1 MVEDFLASTSTTAKP
16 MIGRPLLIV
25 SEVRLLREGIAD
37 VIERKSGL
45 WVAGLCA
52 SLSDALSRIG
62 ECPWATVLLDA
73 SFPRGLDAVRTI
85 LAADPEASV
94 VVFAVSET
102 EENIVAWAK
111 AGAVGY
117 IPTTAALSELAG
129 FIESVIRGEQ
139 ICSAAVASRLMRRL
153 GSARAWRGSQRLAP
167 GADPDRAG
175 ARDHPHDLGG
185 AQQQGNR
192 APAQYRALD
201 HQIARPQSSGKTR
214 SPAAG
219 PGRPLGAQPLE
230 PPSMRPGRY
239 DRRNLSL
246 WYASDTV
253 GALQARKSFRRGDGP
268 HCSYRHDFPASGHC
282 QPVPRKQDRR

>member
-1 MVEDFLASTSTTAKP
+1 MVEDLLASTSTTAKP

-52 SLSDALSRIG
+52 SLSDALLRIG

-153 GSARAWRGSQRLAP
+153 GSAGAGEDRSGSRLALTLT
-167 GADPDRAG
+167 GREHEIIHMISEG
-175 ARDHPHDLGG
+175 LS
-185 AQQQGNR
+185 NKE
-192 APAQYRALD
+192 
-201 HQIARPQSSGKTR
+201 IARRLNIELSTTKSHVHNLLGK
-214 SPAAG
+214 
-219 PGRPLGAQPLE
+219 LG
-230 PPSMRPGRY
+230 
-239 DRRNLSL
+239 
-246 WYASDTV
+246 
-253 GALQARKSFRRGDGP
+253 LQRRGQVA
-268 HCSYRHDFPASGHC
+268 HWALSR
-282 QPVPRKQDRR
+282 

>member
-153 GSARAWRGSQRLAP
+153 GSAGAGEDRSGSRLALTLT
-167 GADPDRAG
+167 GREHEIIRMISEG
-175 ARDHPHDLGG
+175 LS
-185 AQQQGNR
+185 NKE
-192 APAQYRALD
+192 
-201 HQIARPQSSGKTR
+201 IARRLNIELSTTKSHVHNLLGK
-214 SPAAG
+214 
-219 PGRPLGAQPLE
+219 LG
-230 PPSMRPGRY
+230 
-239 DRRNLSL
+239 
-246 WYASDTV
+246 
-253 GALQARKSFRRGDGP
+253 LQRRGQVA
-268 HCSYRHDFPASGHC
+268 HWALSR
-282 QPVPRKQDRR
+282 